1 MKQLD
6 KFYIDGEWVSPIKS
20 KTMDIINPATEKIIG
35 QLALGSSEDVDRAV
49 AAAAEAFKTWS
60 LTSREQRLTILD
72 RIIAI
77 YAERMQEMADAIT
90 TEMGAPAGFSLDSQA
105 PMGIEHLQTSRKA
118 LESFVFEESLGM
130 SQIYKEPIGVC
141 GFITPWNWPMNQIA
155 CKVAPAIACGCTI
168 LLKPSELAPL
178 SAQLFSQI
186 MHDAGVP
193 AGVYNM
199 VNGDG
204 PDVGSALSS
213 HPDIEMISLTGST
226 RAGIQVTKAA
236 AETVKRVAL
245 ELGGKS
251 ANILLSDCDFD
262 ARVKEGV
269 IECFR
274 NTGQSCNAPTRML
287 VPEELHDR
295 AVKIAIE
302 IANKTIP
309 GDPTQVPD
317 DPEYL
322 IGPLSNKGQFN
333 KVRSMIQMAID
344 EGSQIVAG
352 GPGRPEGLT
361 QGFYVKP
368 TVFANVKNDSLIA
381 QQEIFGPV
389 LAILPY
395 RDVDHAV
402 KIANDSPYGLASY
415 VQSGEIT
422 NARAIAKRLRT
433 GNVFLNGNNYDPL
446 APFGGYKQS
455 GNGREW
461 GDFAFDDFLEIKG
474 VVGYGSE

>member
-1 MKQLD
+1 MKQCD
-6 KFYIDGEWVSPIKS
+6 KFYINGEWVEPIESKS
-20 KTMDIINPATEKIIG
+20 MDIINPANEQVIG
-35 QLALGSSEDVDRAV
+35 QVALGSSADVDRAV
-49 AAAAEAFKTWS
+49 TAAGKAFNTWS
-60 LTSREQRLTILD
+60 LTSREERLAILD

-77 YAERMQEMADAIT
+77 YGERMQEMADAIT
-90 TEMGAPAGFSLDSQA
+90 TEMGAPAGFALDSQA

-130 SQIYKEPIGVC
+130 SQVYKEPIGVC

-168 LLKPSELAPL
+168 VLKPSELAPL
-178 SAQLFSQI
+178 SAQLFTQI

-199 VNGDG
+199 INGDG
-204 PDVGSALSS
+204 PNVGAALSA
-213 HPDIEMISLTGST
+213 HPDIEMLSLTGST
-226 RAGIQVTKAA
+226 RAGIEVTKAA
-236 AETVKRVAL
+236 AEMVKRVAL

-262 ARVKEGV
+262 QRVKEGV

-295 AVKIAIE
+295 AATIAIE
-302 IANKTIP
+302 IANKTVA
-309 GDPTQVPD
+309 GDPTQVPE

-322 IGPLSNKGQFN
+322 IGPLSNKGQFG
-333 KVRSMIQMAID
+333 KVQSMIKMAID
-344 EGSQIVAG
+344 EGSEMVAG
-352 GPGRPEGLT
+352 GTGRPEGLSK
-361 QGFYVKP
+361 GYFVRP
-368 TVFANVKNDSLIA
+368 TVFVNVKNDTMIA
-381 QQEIFGPV
+381 QQEVFGPV

-395 RDVDHAV
+395 RDIDHAV
-402 KIANDSPYGLASY
+402 EIANDSPYGLASY
-415 VQSGEIT
+415 VQSGDIN

-433 GNVFLNGNNYDPL
+433 GNVFLNGNNYDPV

-474 VVGYGSE
+474 VVGYGID